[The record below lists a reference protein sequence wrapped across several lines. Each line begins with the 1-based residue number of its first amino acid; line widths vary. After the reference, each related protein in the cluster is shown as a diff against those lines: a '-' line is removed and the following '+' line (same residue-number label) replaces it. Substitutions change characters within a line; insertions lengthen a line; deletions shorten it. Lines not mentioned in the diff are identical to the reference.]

1 VNARVALTFVLGAIV
16 IATGAVA
23 CRQVLGVSTDK
34 PLLDGD
40 ASAADD
46 GGADA
51 AASGAFTVVN
61 GLPEGESLTAIWG
74 ADKDHFVAVGT
85 SGISYVYDT
94 GAFMRLGSTTVGRD
108 YNAVW
113 GLAADDVYAVG
124 YAENGGGFIE
134 HFDGNVWNVVY
145 TTPDGLYGIWGGVSG
160 KTTFIQAVG
169 ESGLMYGWKTGD
181 TWKQINQVPPN
192 QDIDAGPYSPVL
204 WGISGRD
211 INDFTIAGGLDYFLH
226 FEPKGGG
233 LVYYEPTVET
243 NTEFHFVWQQP
254 GPITS
259 VFFGTNFRGL
269 YWFTAP
275 GTDTDASILGAG
287 SPFALV
293 ELARDETSAAEQKR
307 YIQGIWG
314 TTEKI
319 IAVGDSGR
327 VLVFDNAT
335 STISKLPPPTDESLG
350 GVWGTSLDDVWIVGG
365 RELILHGS
373 IR

>member
-1 VNARVALTFVLGAIV
+1 VSRAGVAFTLFFGAIV

-34 PLLDGD
+34 PVLDGGTT
-40 ASAADD
+40 SGDD
-46 GGADA
+46 GGDA

-61 GLPEGESLTAIWG
+61 GLPEGEILTAIWG

-85 SGISYVYDT
+85 SAISYVYDT
-94 GAFMRLGSTTVGRD
+94 GTLTRLGSATPGRD

-113 GLAADDVYAVG
+113 GLSATDVYAVG
-124 YAENGGGFIE
+124 YAQNGGGYVE
-134 HFDGNVWNVVY
+134 HFDGMMWNVIY
-145 TTPDGLYGIWGGVSG
+145 TTPVGLYGIWGGKQGSQ
-160 KTTFIQAVG
+160 TFIQATG
-169 ESGLMYGWKTGD
+169 EKGLMYGWHTGD

-192 QDIDAGPYSPVL
+192 QDIDAGPYAPVL
-204 WGISGRD
+204 WSISGRS
-211 INDFTIAGGLDYFLH
+211 INDFSIAGDLDYFLH
-226 FEPKGGG
+226 WEPKGGG

-243 NTEFHFVWQQP
+243 DTQFHFVWQAP
-254 GPITS
+254 GPTTS
-259 VFFGTNFRGL
+259 VFFGTNYRGL

-275 GTDTDASILGAG
+275 GTDTDASVLPAD

-293 ELARDETSAAEQKR
+293 ELARDETTAAEQKR

-314 TTEKI
+314 TNEKV
-319 IAVGDSGR
+319 IAVGDAGR

-335 STISKLPPPTDESLG
+335 ATLTTLPPPTDESLG